1 MKYLHPAN
9 IRIHGHKDRID
20 YAVDKFV
27 AYFGSISFLG
37 WQTLI
42 IMLWLAINLMAFV
55 KHWDP
60 YPFILLNLVFSTQAA
75 YAAPLILMAQNRQT
89 EHDRISAEESYR
101 SIADIRTQL
110 VEVRE
115 LLTGGY
121 GQESELLRLG
131 RQQPLSETAE
141 RLASTEGQGMG

>member
-9 IRIHGHKDRID
+9 IKIHGHKDRID
-20 YAVDKFV
+20 HTVDKFV

-37 WQTLI
+37 WQTLTI
-42 IMLWLAINLMAFV
+42 VVWIVINLMVFV

-101 SIADIRTQL
+101 SIADIRAQQVELRTL
-110 VEVRE
+110 VVG
-115 LLTGGY
+115 LY
-121 GQESELLRLG
+121 GQKLGPSE
-131 RQQPLSETAE
+131 
-141 RLASTEGQGMG
+141 EGPDVLPAG